1 MPRPAE
7 GVRALA
13 ARGLWQLR
21 DRFRP
26 LLHRDRL
33 QAALAAESV
42 SAGPEGSA
50 AVVPEPQDDYQRLQ
64 RRLLLATLALSLV
77 VSALTAV
84 RFGSGAAA
92 SLALGAS
99 CGLLYLRLL
108 ARSVA
113 RLGTQ
118 SRSLGRFQMLVP
130 ALLVVVCSR
139 VPALQLLPALAGFVL
154 YKPALLMQAF
164 LAP

>member
-1 MPRPAE
+1 MINS
-7 GVRALA
+7 
-13 ARGLWQLR
+13 
-21 DRFRP
+21 DRF
-26 LLHRDRL
+26 LHRERL
-33 QAALAAESV
+33 QATLAAESV
-42 SAGPEGSA
+42 SAAPSGVA
-50 AVVPEPQDDYQRLQ
+50 ALVPDPQDEYQRLQ
-64 RRLLLATLALSLV
+64 RRLLLATLV
-77 VSALTAV
+77 VSIAVSVLTAV
-84 RFGSGAAA
+84 RFGTHAAV
-92 SLALGAS
+92 SLAFGAS

-118 SRSLGRFQMLVP
+118 SRSLGRFQMVVP